1 MCIRDSSYGVRNI
14 IRTALLLPWP
24 WFPGFLY
31 GHTTTNLLRSTMKE
45 VWARE
50 GEVLDATYRCRFRQQ
65 TNVNQWLFKY
75 WQLAS
80 GNFVPLSYK
89 FSHCYHVKDTVSD
102 ACRDILNGSHRVI
115 CVNDTEMCIR
125 DRSSAERKQADNH
138 RKRTEEV

>member
-1 MCIRDSSYGVRNI
+1 
-14 IRTALLLPWP
+14 
-24 WFPGFLY
+24 
-31 GHTTTNLLRSTMKE
+31 MKE

-50 GEVLDATYRCRFRQQ
+50 GEVLDATCRCRFRQQ

-102 ACRDILNGSHRVI
+102 ACRDILNGSHRII
-115 CVNDTEMCIR
+115 CINDTAKTQ
-125 DRSSAERKQADNH
+125 DF
-138 RKRTEEV
+138 EVLARQVREAFEQRLPGKSKYEL